1 MSSTKDK
8 IIQVLVEHI
17 KQGSNLNDLSLSKIA
32 HEAEI
37 GKSTVYEHFKSK
49 EDMISS
55 TYAYLLNQYKSILL
69 EPIEMVNF
77 KSSFKAQILRILFV
91 MRDAKNIMDAIMD
104 IQLDGI
110 PSLKQEHQILMEN
123 IQIEMNARFIEIMK
137 LGIQSGEFDPTKMNP
152 YAKYIIQSLI
162 SGLLLS
168 YLKEDMGLSEDG
180 ITNLIYNQVLKALN

>member
-1 MSSTKDK
+1 
-8 IIQVLVEHI
+8 
-17 KQGSNLNDLSLSKIA
+17 
-32 HEAEI
+32 
-37 GKSTVYEHFKSK
+37 
-49 EDMISS
+49 
-55 TYAYLLNQYKSILL
+55 
-69 EPIEMVNF
+69 
-77 KSSFKAQILRILFV
+77 
-91 MRDAKNIMDAIMD
+91 MD

-137 LGIQSGEFDPTKMNP
+137 LGIQSGEFNPTKVNP

-180 ITNLIYNQVLKALN
+180 ITDLIYNQVLKALN

>member
-69 EPIEMVNF
+69 EPIEMVDF
-77 KSSFKAQILRILFV
+77 KSSFKVQILRILFV

-110 PSLKQEHQILMEN
+110 PSLKQEHQTLMEN

-137 LGIQSGEFDPTKMNP
+137 LGIQSGEFDPTKVNP

-168 YLKEDMGLSEDG
+168 YLKEDMGLTEDG
-180 ITNLIYNQVLKALN
+180 ITDLIYNQVLKALN